1 MTLETTVFDFKISKS
16 FQEWAAVY
24 DSDENKAKSLYV
36 RGTFY
41 QSDGTKKR
49 IEVPLSLEAHD
60 SNIQL
65 IRDRIHDFA
74 RIYRKLNR
82 LPETFPWQHP
92 EVRDQPTFADAIA
105 AL

>member
-1 MTLETTVFDFKISKS
+1 MDLDSLTELLKS
-16 FQEWAAVY
+16 HGVKGTIRQL
-24 DSDENKAKSLYV
+24 KKSLYV

-74 RIYRKLNR
+74 RIYRKINR